1 MLILR
6 KSEDRG
12 HADHGWL
19 KTRYSFSF
27 SDYYDP
33 RHMGFRSL
41 RVINQDI
48 VAPGQGFPTHGHR
61 DMEIITV
68 ILRGQIEHKD
78 SMGNTKLIPAGDVQR
93 MSAGT
98 GVQHSEYNP
107 SKEQELELLQIWIE
121 PELRGIPPSY
131 EQATIPLTPQAL
143 TLLVAPEGQGAPIKI
158 HQNARLYRG
167 HIGSGSKIDYP
178 LPSGRYAWIQQ
189 IEGRLRVNG
198 QELQAGDGLAV
209 SREERLELEGLATS
223 SFLLFDLA

>member
-1 MLILR
+1 
-6 KSEDRG
+6 
-12 HADHGWL
+12 
-19 KTRYSFSF
+19 
-27 SDYYDP
+27 
-33 RHMGFRSL
+33 
-41 RVINQDI
+41 
-48 VAPGQGFPTHGHR
+48 
-61 DMEIITV
+61 
-68 ILRGQIEHKD
+68 
-78 SMGNTKLIPAGDVQR
+78 
-93 MSAGT
+93 
-98 GVQHSEYNP
+98 
-107 SKEQELELLQIWIE
+107 LLQIWIE

-178 LPSGRYAWIQQ
+178 LPPGRYAWIQQ
-189 IEGRLRVNG
+189 IEGRLRING